1 MASKPAMN
9 GFTLVFLFF
18 SLNHIQKMMGKHKM
32 LINTSMAFPS
42 FKNYRLTGME
52 LKKKSISQHTLA
64 LEKGMAT
71 YCSILA
77 LRIRWTEEP
86 GGL

>member
-1 MASKPAMN
+1 M
-9 GFTLVFLFF
+9 LF
-18 SLNHIQKMMGKHKM
+18 
-32 LINTSMAFPS
+32 NTSMAFPT

-77 LRIRWTEEP
+77 SRIQWTENLAGYSSW
-86 GGL
+86 GGKESDMTE